1 MTAHPFHLSPT
12 MKLINQDQKTL
23 SLGSMSRRQWLS
35 TTTALSV
42 AAVSPNV
49 AAAPILPT
57 FWITDSNGQ
66 NTIGLGLYYI
76 YDEMLGPLVDAF
88 DTYISDE
95 FKFLIFREL
104 NPDGGY
110 RWAGGRLRDFISRA
124 MWAKAASDNFETY
137 LKEGKVMTKPMTRET
152 FASFAARVLSSYLLT
167 ALEFMIY
174 LALVRLGVWDQPAR
188 YMASLMTSG
197 LVTLSSTWITNALC
211 KSLEVHE
218 KEKGHNGNKLRRL
231 KPTELDKEFGLFK
244 HYLKKITAT
253 KKAGVAIWNVSFVYP
268 KTPDYK
274 LLAVTAADHQLYKG
288 TFTYDSATFNDLRPS
303 GRMGALASVS
313 VVDNTYHKGTCK
325 SNGFGQRCLTE
336 NKTSFVLN
344 LITKT
349 WLDDEF
355 GKVIYTKP
363 T

>member
-1 MTAHPFHLSPT
+1 MTTHPFHLSPT

-124 MWAKAASDNFETY
+124 MWAKAASDNF
-137 LKEGKVMTKPMTRET
+137 R
-152 FASFAARVLSSYLLT
+152 SSSIQGIMKRIK
-167 ALEFMIY
+167 AK
-174 LALVRLGVWDQPAR
+174 GV
-188 YMASLMTSG
+188 
-197 LVTLSSTWITNALC
+197 
-211 KSLEVHE
+211 EVIVFE
-218 KEKGHNGNKLRRL
+218 
-231 KPTELDKEFGLFK
+231 P
-244 HYLKKITAT
+244 
-253 KKAGVAIWNVSFVYP
+253 
-268 KTPDYK
+268 
-274 LLAVTAADHQLYKG
+274 
-288 TFTYDSATFNDLRPS
+288 
-303 GRMGALASVS
+303 ALADDHFYNSR
-313 VVDNTYHKGTCK
+313 VVKDLGQFKQEADVIVANRMTANLNDVANKVY
-325 SNGFGQRCLTE
+325 SRDLFGQ
-336 NKTSFVLN
+336 
-344 LITKT
+344 
-349 WLDDEF
+349 D
-355 GKVIYTKP
+355 
-363 T
+363 